1 MAVTVLVNSNLIFW
15 LHAIIF
21 YNMNKKKIIYIIII
35 IAAII
40 SILLVCFGIGTKS
53 LESSKAAQYK
63 DYPNLDNVSIWLAT
77 DIHYIDPNLTD
88 GGEYYERMVESG
100 DGKYMYGCEEI
111 TDEFISQV
119 IEAHPSALIL
129 SGDIT
134 FNGAR
139 DSHIALANKLKAV
152 SDAGIPVIA
161 LPGNHDLTVGRAAKF
176 NGDSYELVDS
186 IDATEFM
193 DIYSDYGFSN
203 AIARDDTSLSYIT
216 EVAPNFRILV
226 VDVNTVPGMSG
237 ILTNSTLDFVEEQLK
252 QAKEDK
258 AYVIGVT
265 HQTLLE
271 HSELT
276 SQGMTFINNDK
287 LLDLYEKYDVL
298 MNLSGHMHIQHIKE
312 SENGFVEIATGAL
325 MTAPN
330 YHGEISFKG
339 RKMTYKAVPTITDE
353 KLAVAAEGFLWNNA
367 YRQAMEIVSEHD
379 KSAEMAV
386 YFADFNVDYIA
397 GRPDLI
403 QWDSE
408 LNKQWDETDSFV
420 PVYFQVVADE
430 MEASKQQNFSEYT
443 IKW

>member
-1 MAVTVLVNSNLIFW
+1 M
-15 LHAIIF
+15 
-21 YNMNKKKIIYIIII
+21 KKKRFIYAIIII
-35 IAAII
+35 VAII
-40 SILLVCFGIGTKS
+40 AIFLISKGIFSKPS
-53 LESSKAAQYK
+53 DSSKVEIYK
-63 DYPNLDNVSIWLAT
+63 EYANIDDVSIWLAT

-88 GGEYYERMVESG
+88 NGEYYQRMVESG

-111 TDEFISQV
+111 TDQFINQV
-119 IEAHPSALIL
+119 IEAHPTALIL

-139 DSHIALANKLKAV
+139 DSHIALAKKLKAI

-176 NGDSYELVDS
+176 NGDAYELVDS
-186 IDATEFM
+186 IDATQFM
-193 DIYSDYGFSN
+193 DIYNEFGFEN
-203 AIARDDTSLSYIT
+203 AIARDETSLSYIT
-216 EVAPNFRILV
+216 EVAPNLRVLV

-252 QAKEDK
+252 RAKEDK
-258 AYVIGVT
+258 AYVVGVT

-276 SQGMTFINNDK
+276 SQGMIFINNEK
-287 LLDLYEKYDVL
+287 LLALYEKYDVL

-312 SENGFVEIATGAL
+312 SDNGFVEIATGAL

-330 YHGEISFKG
+330 YHGEIRFNG
-339 RKMTYKAVPTITDE
+339 RKMTYKAVPTITDDT
-353 KLAVAAEGFLWNNA
+353 LASEAKDFLWNNA
-367 YRQAMEIVSEHD
+367 YRQGESNLADEANREAM
-379 KSAEMAV
+379 AG
-386 YFADFNVDYIA
+386 YFADFNVNYIA

-403 QWDSE
+403 P
-408 LNKQWDETDSFV
+408 WDEEVNNQGEQTDSFV

-430 MEASKQQNFSEYT
+430 MEASKLENYSEYT

>member
-1 MAVTVLVNSNLIFW
+1 
-15 LHAIIF
+15 
-21 YNMNKKKIIYIIII
+21 MNKKKLIYTIII

-40 SILLVCFGIGTKS
+40 SILLVCFGVGEKTS
-53 LESSKAAQYK
+53 DSSKVEQYK
-63 DYPNLDNVSIWLAT
+63 GYSDLDNISIWLAT

-88 GGEYYERMVESG
+88 GGEYYQRMVESG

-139 DSHIALANKLKAV
+139 DSHIALANKLKAI

-176 NGDSYELVDS
+176 SGDSYELVDS
-186 IDATEFM
+186 IDASEFL

-203 AIARDDTSLSYIT
+203 AVARDDTSLSYVT
-216 EVAPNFRILV
+216 EVAPNLRILV

-312 SENGFVEIATGAL
+312 SNDGFVEIATGAL

-330 YHGEISFKG
+330 YHGEISLNG
-339 RKMTYKAVPTITDE
+339 RRMTYKAVPTITDE
-353 KLAVAAEGFLWNNA
+353 KLSVAAEGFLWTNA
-367 YRQAMEIVSEHD
+367 YRQAMELVETQD
-379 KSAEMAV
+379 NSADLAG
-386 YFADFNVDYIA
+386 YFADFNVNYIA

-408 LNKQWDETDSFV
+408 LNKQWKETDSFV

-430 MEASKQQNFSEYT
+430 IEASKQQNFSEYT

>member
-1 MAVTVLVNSNLIFW
+1 
-15 LHAIIF
+15 
-21 YNMNKKKIIYIIII
+21 MNKKILIYIIII
-35 IAAII
+35 LAAII
-40 SILLVCFGIGTKS
+40 LILVACFGVGTKS
-53 LESSKAAQYK
+53 SDSSKIEQYK
-63 DYPNLDNVSIWLAT
+63 DYSDLDNISIWLAT

-88 GGEYYERMVESG
+88 GGEYYQRMVESG

-139 DSHIALANKLKAV
+139 DSHIALANKLKAI

-176 NGDSYELVDS
+176 SGDSYELVDS
-186 IDATEFM
+186 IDASEFL

-203 AIARDDTSLSYIT
+203 AVARDDTSLSYVT
-216 EVAPNFRILV
+216 EVASNLRILV

-271 HSELT
+271 HSE
-276 SQGMTFINNDK
+276 
-287 LLDLYEKYDVL
+287 
-298 MNLSGHMHIQHIKE
+298 
-312 SENGFVEIATGAL
+312 
-325 MTAPN
+325 
-330 YHGEISFKG
+330 
-339 RKMTYKAVPTITDE
+339 
-353 KLAVAAEGFLWNNA
+353 
-367 YRQAMEIVSEHD
+367 
-379 KSAEMAV
+379 
-386 YFADFNVDYIA
+386 
-397 GRPDLI
+397 
-403 QWDSE
+403 
-408 LNKQWDETDSFV
+408 
-420 PVYFQVVADE
+420 
-430 MEASKQQNFSEYT
+430 
-443 IKW
+443 